1 MRRPIMPRLRL
12 RSFLAAAGGNVAIL
26 FSLSSP
32 IMIAGVSF
40 GVETGYW
47 FYRQASLQSAADAA
61 AYAAALEARA
71 GSTNTVITSA
81 ATTAAAANGF
91 STTNG
96 TIQITNP
103 YGGGGGGSTSVKV
116 LLTRTEK
123 RYFSQVFTTTPV
135 QTSAKA
141 IATFST
147 SANACIVALDKSASG
162 AVSFSGNSTL
172 TLTSCNVMANSI
184 SASSVTAQGSATVSV
199 PCIMTAGGVSLT
211 ANVTQTSCT
220 SSLTQL
226 PQVADPFKDVPPPT
240 ASGNCKNGNGN
251 TLQPGNYCNG
261 MNLSGNV
268 NLNAGTYYVSGD
280 IKINA
285 NANISGSGV
294 TIFLAGSSS
303 ITINGNATV
312 NLSAPTTGTYSGI
325 LFYGDPSNTS
335 SVSNKFNGTAGS
347 KLTGALYFPTQ
358 DVSYLGNF
366 SGTSGCMQIVAKT
379 VQWTGNTTMSVNCS
393 SYGMKNLPVSSVVK
407 LTG

>member
-1 MRRPIMPRLRL
+1 MRESVVSRL

-26 FSLSSP
+26 FSLSAP
-32 IMIAGVSF
+32 VMIAGVSF

-47 FYRQASLQSAADAA
+47 FYRQASLQGAADAA
-61 AYAAALEARA
+61 AYAAAIEARA
-71 GSTNTVITSA
+71 GSSSTVVTAA
-81 ATTAAAANGF
+81 ATTAAAADGF
-91 STTNG
+91 STANG
-96 TIQITNP
+96 TIQIVNP
-103 YGGGGGGSTSVKV
+103 YATGGGNTSVKV

-123 RYFSQVFTTTPV
+123 RYFSQIFTTSPI
-135 QTSAKA
+135 QTSARA

-147 SANACIVALDKSASG
+147 SANACIVALDKSASS
-162 AVSFSGNSTL
+162 AVLFSGNSSL

-211 ANVTQTSCT
+211 ANVTQTGCA

-226 PQVADPFKDVPPPT
+226 PQVADPFKDVPAPT

-251 TLQPGNYCNG
+251 TLQPGNYCSG

-268 NLNAGTYYVSGD
+268 NLNPGTYYVSGD

-294 TIFLAGSSS
+294 TIYLAGSSS

-325 LFYGDPSNTS
+325 LFYGDPTNTA
-335 SVSNKFNGTAGS
+335 SVNNKFNGTAAS

-379 VQWTGNTTMSVNCS
+379 VQWTGNTSMSINCS
-393 SYGMKNLPVSSVVK
+393 SYGLKNLPVSSVVK